1 MSTAET
7 WTIGRLLNWTTEYLE
22 SKGSEE
28 ARLEAQLMLGH
39 ALECP
44 KIQLYARFEEV
55 VDDGKRAKFRELV
68 KQRAAGKPVA
78 YVLGTSEFYSMEFV
92 VTPDVLIPRP
102 ETEHL
107 VIETLDLL
115 KGRSTNEPVS
125 ILDIGTGSGIIAVT
139 IAKQAPKASV
149 LATDISEKA
158 LAVAKQNAE
167 KHSVSE
173 RIEFAAGDL
182 FDAVSSGSQFDVIVS
197 NPPYIAQSERTLMDA
212 HVIEHEP
219 HVALFAEEEGIAVLR
234 RILEQAAGYLKSGGW
249 LLLEFSPMVAKR
261 VAKIAEETGFYE
273 RISIGKDLAKLD
285 RYLIAKKAA

>member
-1 MSTAET
+1 MSTAEP

-39 ALECP
+39 ALQCP

-55 VDDGKRAKFRELV
+55 VDDENRTKFRELV

-78 YVLGTSEFYSMEFV
+78 YVLGTSEFYSMEFA

-107 VIETLDLL
+107 VIETLDIL
-115 KGRSTNEPVS
+115 KRRSAGESVD

-139 IAKQAPKASV
+139 IAKQAAKANV
-149 LATDISEKA
+149 VATDISEN
-158 LAVAKQNAE
+158 AVAVAQKNAE
-167 KHSVSE
+167 KHGVSE
-173 RIEFAAGDL
+173 RIEFIVGDL
-182 FDAVSSGSQFDVIVS
+182 FDAVPDGSLFDVIVS
-197 NPPYIAQSERTLMDA
+197 NPPYIAQSERKMMDA

-219 HVALFAEEEGIAVLR
+219 HVALFAEEEGTAILR
-234 RILEQAAGYLKSGGW
+234 SILEKAATYLKPEGW
-249 LLLEFSPMVAKR
+249 LLLEFSPMIAKR
-261 VAKIAEETGFYE
+261 VSQIAEQTGFYNQ
-273 RISIGKDLAKLD
+273 ISIGKDLAKLD
-285 RYLIAKKAA
+285 RYLIAKKAT

>member
-1 MSTAET
+1 MSTAEP

-28 ARLEAQLMLGH
+28 ARLEAQLLLGH
-39 ALECP
+39 ALGCP

-55 VDDGKRAKFRELV
+55 VEEEKRAKFRELV

-115 KGRSTNEPVS
+115 KGQSAEDALSV
-125 ILDIGTGSGIIAVT
+125 LDIGTGSGIIAVT
-139 IAKQAPKASV
+139 VAKQALKARV
-149 LATDISEKA
+149 MATDISEKA
-158 LAVAKQNAE
+158 LAVAQQNAE
-167 KHSVSE
+167 KHGVRE
-173 RIEFAAGDL
+173 RVEFAAGDL
-182 FDAVSSGSQFDVIVS
+182 FAAVPDGSLFDVIVS
-197 NPPYIAQSERTLMDA
+197 NPPYIAQSERPMMDA

-219 HVALFAEEEGIAVLR
+219 HVALFADDEGAAVLR
-234 RILEQAAGYLKSGGW
+234 RILGEAANYLKPGGW
-249 LLLEFSPMVAKR
+249 LLLEFSPMIAKR
-261 VAKIAEETGFYE
+261 IAKLAEETGYYE
-273 RISIGKDLAKLD
+273 QISIGKDLAKHD
-285 RYLIAKKAA
+285 RFLIAKKSA

>member
-7 WTIGRLLNWTTEYLE
+7 WTIGRLLNWTTEFLE
-22 SKGSEE
+22 SKGSDE

-39 ALECP
+39 ALQCP

-55 VDDGKRAKFRELV
+55 VDEEKRAKFRELV
-68 KQRAAGKPVA
+68 KQRASGKPVA

-115 KGRSTNEPVS
+115 KGRVANESVS

-139 IAKQAPKASV
+139 IAKQAPKVSV
-149 LATDISEKA
+149 VATDISEKA

-167 KHSVSE
+167 KHGVSE
-173 RIEFAAGDL
+173 RIEFAVGDL
-182 FDAVSSGSQFDVIVS
+182 FEAVPRGSQFDVIVS
-197 NPPYIAQSERTLMDA
+197 NPPYIAQSERPLMDA

-219 HVALFAEEEGIAVLR
+219 HVALFAEEDGTAVLR
-234 RILEQAAGYLKSGGW
+234 SILEQAAGYLKPGGW

-261 VAKIAEETGFYE
+261 VAKIAEDTGFYE

-285 RYLIAKKAA
+285 RYLIAKKVA

>member
-1 MSTAET
+1 MSTAEP

-39 ALECP
+39 ALQCP

-55 VDDGKRAKFRELV
+55 VDDEKRAKFRELV

-78 YVLGTSEFYSMEFV
+78 YVLGTSEFYSMEFM

-115 KGRSTNEPVS
+115 KGRSADQPVN

-139 IAKQAPKASV
+139 IAKQAPKANV
-149 LATDISEKA
+149 MATDISEN
-158 LAVAKQNAE
+158 AVAIARKNAE
-167 KHSVSE
+167 KHGISE
-173 RIEFAAGDL
+173 RIEFAVGDL
-182 FDAVSSGSQFDVIVS
+182 FDAVPDGYLFDVIVS
-197 NPPYIAQSERTLMDA
+197 NPPYIAQSERKLMDA

-219 HVALFAEEEGIAVLR
+219 HVALFADDEGTAVLR
-234 RILEQAAGYLKSGGW
+234 RILDQAAAFLKPEGW
-249 LLLEFSPMVAKR
+249 LLLEFSPMIAKR
-261 VAKIAEETGFYE
+261 VAQIAEGTGFYTQ
-273 RISIGKDLAKLD
+273 ISIGKDLAKLD